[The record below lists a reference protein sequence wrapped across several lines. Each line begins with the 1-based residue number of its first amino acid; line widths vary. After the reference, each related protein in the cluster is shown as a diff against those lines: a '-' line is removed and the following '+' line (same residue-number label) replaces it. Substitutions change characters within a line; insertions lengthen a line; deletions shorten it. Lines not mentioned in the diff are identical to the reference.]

1 MTLIRL
7 NKFLADAGIA
17 SRRNAEKLILDG
29 KITVNGEKV
38 EELGTKVD
46 PATDE
51 VCFNKEQVMIS
62 DQKPIVMMLNKPVG
76 YTCTTRAFHGEENIL
91 NLIDI
96 DERVYPV
103 GRLDKN
109 SEGLIILTNDGDLTL
124 KLTHPRY
131 EKEKEYE
138 VVVDRE
144 IEEDQLQA
152 LRSGVRI
159 EGIKTLPAKVTQ
171 TASDKFNIILKEG
184 RKRQIRQMCRLV
196 CLEVV
201 NLKRIRINNLELGN
215 LQVGQYKKL
224 DQKQI
229 QKLTD
234 EKTKRKDF

>member
-17 SRRNAEKLILDG
+17 SRRNAEQLILGG
-29 KITVNGEKV
+29 KVTVNGEKI

-46 PATDE
+46 PAIDE
-51 VCFNKEQVMIS
+51 VHYNKQKVTIS
-62 DQKPIVMMLNKPVG
+62 DQKPIVMMLNKPIG

-159 EGIKTLPAKVTQ
+159 EGIRTLPAKVIQ
-171 TASDKFNIILKEG
+171 TESDEFNIILREG

-201 NLKRIRINNLELGN
+201 NLRRVRINNLELGD
-215 LQVGQYKKL
+215 LAVGQYKKL